1 MRRETVPG
9 IRITERALESGCLQH
24 TRLASPAMTT
34 SHTLCTSCSS
44 LLRGGMA
51 GYGTC
56 PVNGEECACLDKF
69 SSPATSNT
77 RSPLRYTPPH
87 TLYTSCS
94 SHLRLGMARYETGIA
109 NAEGFACLG
118 RFLNQAGLD
127 TEAEAATPN
136 PTTTTSSTY
145 CQNNCLHLS
154 ESIGN
159 VQKPSRSREGTVKTG
174 DAAKCSKSATTQVQ
188 FQTLTRQTH
197 IPNHCLPMLVMGKVF
212 MKVPL
217 PERSL

>member
-1 MRRETVPG
+1 
-9 IRITERALESGCLQH
+9 
-24 TRLASPAMTT
+24 
-34 SHTLCTSCSS
+34 
-44 LLRGGMA
+44 MA
-51 GYGTC
+51 GYRTC
-56 PVNGEECACLDKF
+56 TVNNKECAYLGKF
-69 SSPATSNT
+69 LSLATSNT
-77 RSPLRYTPPH
+77 RSPVRHTPPH

-94 SHLRLGMARYETGIA
+94 SPLRLGIARYETDVA

-118 RFLNQAGLD
+118 RFLNQAGLE
-127 TEAEAATPN
+127 TEAEAATPT

-145 CQNNCLHLS
+145 CQNTCLHLS
-154 ESIGN
+154 ESIGT
-159 VQKPSRSREGTVKTG
+159 VQKPSRSREGTVTTG

-197 IPNHCLPMLVMGKVF
+197 IPSHCLPMLVMGRVF

>member
-1 MRRETVPG
+1 M
-9 IRITERALESGCLQH
+9 CLRH
-24 TRLASPAMTT
+24 TKLASPTMTT

-44 LLRGGMA
+44 LLRVGMA

-56 PVNGEECACLDKF
+56 TVNGEECACLGKF

-77 RSPLRYTPPH
+77 QSPLRHTPPH

-94 SHLRLGMARYETGIA
+94 SPLRLGMAQYKTGIV

-127 TEAEAATPN
+127 TEAEAATPT

-145 CQNNCLHLS
+145 CQNTCLHLS

-159 VQKPSRSREGTVKTG
+159 VQKPSRSREGTVTTG
-174 DAAKCSKSATTQVQ
+174 DAAKCSKSATTQV
-188 FQTLTRQTH
+188 LSNTH
-197 IPNHCLPMLVMGKVF
+197 TSDL
-212 MKVPL
+212 
-217 PERSL
+217 